1 MSHKL
6 LKLVRNL
13 HLYLGAFTAPALLF
27 FAFTGGAQVFGLH
40 EAARGGDY
48 RPPAWLAVMAQ
59 LHKKQNT
66 AVPVH
71 KIRTPGSAAA
81 GAAAINEVPAP
92 RARPG
97 SANSALPLK
106 IFSFVV
112 ALGLFTST
120 LTGLYVACRN
130 ARAVRLVSAL
140 LAAGVVVPVL
150 LAVI

>member
-1 MSHKL
+1 MSHRL
-6 LKLVRNL
+6 LKLVRNV

-66 AVPVH
+66 VVPVH
-71 KIRTPGSAAA
+71 KVRSPRIVAAA
-81 GAAAINEVPAP
+81 AAANEA
-92 RARPG
+92 AASRPG
-97 SANSALPLK
+97 PAGFALPLK
-106 IFSFVV
+106 IFSFLV
-112 ALGLFTST
+112 ALSLFTST

-130 ARAVRLVSAL
+130 TRAVRLVFAL
-140 LAAGVVVPVL
+140 LFAGIVVPVL